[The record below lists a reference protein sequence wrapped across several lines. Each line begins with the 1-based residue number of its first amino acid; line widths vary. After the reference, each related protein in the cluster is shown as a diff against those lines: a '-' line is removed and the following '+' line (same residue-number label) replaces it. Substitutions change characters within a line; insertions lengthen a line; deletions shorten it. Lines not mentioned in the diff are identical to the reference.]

1 MLTHDQAFGAR
12 SRQQRSQCCARKGRL
27 ARQFAIAV
35 GEEQRTRLDKKIEE
49 VGVLKAANER
59 KVSRLEALNKEVR
72 QMTLDNKALRKQLAE
87 AEQQL
92 TEAKQ
97 AASQLAM
104 HQFDSDDE

>member
-1 MLTHDQAFGAR
+1 MSAR
-12 SRQQRSQCCARKGRL
+12 TAGWRHK
-27 ARQFAIAV
+27 
-35 GEEQRTRLDKKIEE
+35 E
-49 VGVLKAANER
+49 
-59 KVSRLEALNKEVR
+59 KEVR
-72 QMTLDNKALRKQLAE
+72 RLTLDSKARRKQLAE